1 MIRDDIREMILA
13 AVRAAQEAH
22 ELPAVA
28 IPDVTVERPSKEE
41 HGDYASSIALRMAR
55 VARMAPLA
63 IAEVIASHAMLPET
77 VSAVEVAPPGF
88 INIRLASTWLTR
100 QVDAI
105 KAEGRAYGAPNLG
118 EGRRVQVEFVSAN
131 PTGPLHVGT
140 GRGA

>member
-1 MIRDDIREMILA
+1 MIRDEIRELILD
-13 AVRAAQEAH
+13 AVRRAQDAH

-28 IPDVTVERPSKEE
+28 IPDVTVERPSKDE

-63 IAEVIASHAMLPET
+63 IAEVIVNKAVLPET
-77 VSAVEVAPPGF
+77 VSAVEVAAPGF
-88 INIRLASTWLTR
+88 INIRLSPTWLTR
-100 QVDAI
+100 QVEAI
-105 KAEGRAYGAPNLG
+105 NAEGPVFGAPNLG

-140 GRGA
+140 